1 MSDVKGRNKVERI
14 AVLLSYNGTTKFLG
28 APKLESSSG
37 VNIAEAV
44 YRRLVDWNIVEQVKA
59 ISYDTTA
66 INTGV
71 KAGAAV
77 LLERKL
83 QHNIIHLPCRH
94 HIYEIILRHVFE
106 SKLSL
111 TSGPGVVMFDRFAKA
126 WPNLNKQLF
135 KTGIEDQIV
144 ALKINS
150 LERKTLISYL
160 QEQLTLSQ
168 IRDDYKEL
176 LQLSLFFLDAAR
188 FNLCAPGATS
198 NARWMSK
205 SIYSLKIF
213 LLRDE
218 FPLTEEELN
227 CLRDVCIFIV
237 KIYIKAWFGCT
248 NAIAAP
254 SQDINFIKNSVD
266 YCETD
271 PMISAAILKKISN
284 HLWYMSEEIVALAFF
299 DINVS
304 HYEKRKMISQLKCKQ
319 PAIKLKNGRSYTNLI
334 DFRTCELAD
343 FVSEKTKLFLI
354 FLDCRLIL
362 WNQIHQSGMTLKSLM
377 IAGLSAATCKLQ
389 MMLRK
394 EA

>member
-126 WPNLNKQLF
+126 
-135 KTGIEDQIV
+135 
-144 ALKINS
+144 
-150 LERKTLISYL
+150 
-160 QEQLTLSQ
+160 
-168 IRDDYKEL
+168 
-176 LQLSLFFLDAAR
+176 
-188 FNLCAPGATS
+188 
-198 NARWMSK
+198 
-205 SIYSLKIF
+205 
-213 LLRDE
+213 
-218 FPLTEEELN
+218 
-227 CLRDVCIFIV
+227 
-237 KIYIKAWFGCT
+237 
-248 NAIAAP
+248 
-254 SQDINFIKNSVD
+254 
-266 YCETD
+266 
-271 PMISAAILKKISN
+271 
-284 HLWYMSEEIVALAFF
+284 
-299 DINVS
+299 
-304 HYEKRKMISQLKCKQ
+304 
-319 PAIKLKNGRSYTNLI
+319 
-334 DFRTCELAD
+334 
-343 FVSEKTKLFLI
+343 
-354 FLDCRLIL
+354 
-362 WNQIHQSGMTLKSLM
+362 
-377 IAGLSAATCKLQ
+377 
-389 MMLRK
+389 
-394 EA
+394 